1 MNNIYSIIGPT
12 ASGKSALAEKVVKH
26 LLKKKQEVILV
37 SLDSKQIY
45 QALPILSGADLSLW
59 QDLKNR
65 ITIYNLA
72 DKSITDEWSLGLLVA
87 QMQEILAHLTN
98 QQTIILVGGTLLYH
112 QKILNQNDLTQIP
125 PNDNLRL
132 VAENMNLIEL
142 QNWLKRIS
150 PSTWKKLN
158 HSDSHNPRRLIR
170 KIEIEVAKCL
180 HQTKVQ
186 IDNQAYNQQEF
197 FLTNYEQHDLF
208 SKIKDRVQA
217 RWAQGAISEVEKI
230 IQSNPKLIN
239 EDQFLE
245 KMPLG
250 FIEIKNYLLKE
261 VAAEAAIKQWQIKEI
276 QYAKRQ
282 IVFLKKLLANHP
294 HLVDQRKFF
303 SN

>member
-12 ASGKSALAEKVVKH
+12 ASGKSALAQKIVKH
-26 LLKKKQEVILV
+26 LLKKNQKIILV

-59 QDLKNR
+59 HDFKNQ

-112 QKILNQNDLTQIP
+112 QKILHQNNLTQIP

-132 VAENMNLIEL
+132 VAENMTLIEL

-158 HSDSHNPRRLIR
+158 HSDNHNPRRLIR

-180 HQTKVQ
+180 NPTNYQNNLQ
-186 IDNQAYNQQEF
+186 LDYQQQF
-197 FLTNYEQHDLF
+197 FLTNYEQSDLF
-208 SKIKDRVQA
+208 NNIRTRVET
-217 RWAQGAISEVEKI
+217 RWKQGAINEVEQI
-230 IQSNPKLIN
+230 IQSHPEIIN
-239 EDQFLE
+239 DQCFLE

-261 VAAEAAIKQWQIKEI
+261 LTTEAAIKQWQIKEI

-282 IVFLKKLLANHP
+282 IVFLKKLLADHP
-294 HLVDQRKFF
+294 HLIDQRKFF